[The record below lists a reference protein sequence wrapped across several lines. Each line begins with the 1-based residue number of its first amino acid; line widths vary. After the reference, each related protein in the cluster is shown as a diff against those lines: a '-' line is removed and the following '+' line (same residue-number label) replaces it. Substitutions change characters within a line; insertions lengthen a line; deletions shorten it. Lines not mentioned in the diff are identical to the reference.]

1 MLRRTASAAI
11 ASMALLGT
19 AALAAPAAAESHGDD
34 PSVEV
39 VATGLNS
46 PRKLSFAPNGD
57 LYIAES
63 GIGAGEPGTCADHH
77 EFGEACVYD
86 TASIALLSRHG
97 ELSRIV
103 EGLPSLVSGDEAVG
117 PFDVLVHGRTLTVA
131 MGLGGDLEFRDS
143 LGEDGALFGTVVDV
157 KLTGGSYDVSVRADL
172 LAFEAANDPF
182 GGGID
187 SNPVDLSTDGRNLVV
202 TDAGANVVL
211 AVGKK
216 GGVTDVLAV
225 LDPVL
230 TDPPFP
236 GAPDPFPAQPVP
248 TAAVQGPDGHWYI
261 GQLTGFPFPQGGSTV
276 YRLTG
281 GELEPYATGL
291 TNVTDLAWDGDT
303 LYAVQISDTGLL
315 GGITG
320 SLVRVDPDGTHTTV
334 VDGLF
339 APYGVA
345 IRDGYAYVTTGS
357 VAPGGTVIKVALH

>member
-19 AALAAPAAAESHGDD
+19 AALAAPAAADSHGAD

-63 GIGAGEPGTCADHH
+63 GVAAGESGACGDHP
-77 EFGEACVYD
+77 EFGETCVYD
-86 TASIALLSRHG
+86 TGSITLLSRHG
-97 ELSRIV
+97 EQSRIV
-103 EGLPSLVSGDEAVG
+103 EGLPSAVSASDAIG

-131 MGLGGDLEFRDS
+131 MGMGGSLEFRDS

-157 KLTGGSYDVSVRADL
+157 KLMGRSYDVSVRADL

-187 SNPVDLSTDGRNLVV
+187 SNPVDLSEDGRNLVV
-202 TDAGANVVL
+202 TDAGANDVL
-211 AVGKK
+211 AVAKK

-248 TAAVQGPDGHWYI
+248 TATVQGPDGHWYI

-276 YRLTG
+276 YRLSD

-315 GGITG
+315 GGVMG
-320 SLVRVDPDGTHTTV
+320 SLVRIESDGSVSTV

-357 VAPGGTVIKVALH
+357 VAPGGTVIKVALG